1 MSPQNYLKCAAR
13 PFTTV
18 ALLAVLM
25 PAFAFAQTQP
35 EPAESQKNE
44 GVITLTPFQVSAAS
58 NDSYVVEEAQTGTLI
73 TVPREKIPFSM
84 SIVTSEMIKDLQ
96 IDNGADI
103 SEYLSGVS
111 RSTNPTVADESG
123 YVSLNYR
130 VRGFVSQPL
139 YNGFQTGGR
148 IFSPDT
154 LGRVEVSKGPNAVLY
169 GQAPAGGVINFISK
183 APRYT
188 DNATIYG
195 GVGSSSYLKAGFELG
210 GPVKMSKL
218 PGQLAFQVGGSQLG
232 FEREQLFFKSDTSSA
247 FASFDWRL
255 SRKLTIESRS
265 EYTKLDTI
273 PSRTAAF
280 VSLGAGPAR
289 IVDPYNRLRKDR
301 NFSYNGP
308 YSHNEFSNYL
318 TTLYGTLSITDNLL
332 LRVGGFASERW
343 RTAFVLDDVYGLG
356 TTKTITSGKYN
367 NIEDGA
373 KTTAI
378 KADLLWQAR
387 IRDWSIDTLL
397 GVENHWERSK
407 QEWIATPNNI
417 VVDIPFTRP
426 PLATDYGVPPPLSSF
441 TVLRDLSNGTL
452 EWKNARL
459 TQFIRSPGDRVSAMW
474 GVARGDGH
482 TIANDRRLNQQS
494 RSEGKKTTYTVGAT
508 TSMLSNDKASGLNKI
523 TVFGNMSTSF
533 NIQGGNS
540 QNPADF
546 KNFTTVEALRA
557 FANSVSPNAIAPQ
570 EGKGYEFGV
579 RTEWFGRK
587 FGFSALYFDQTN
599 QNIARNFFVRES
611 DVIGGGSENVIR
623 TFQLAGGK
631 ENSHGY
637 ELSLDWRPVPQVI
650 LTAEGQFTKGRVL
663 ANPEAPEE
671 VGFGLVQSPE
681 TQYSFFAR
689 YEFEK
694 HSALSGL
701 SFGAG
706 LSHNSPTRIRPEIGD
721 RFRLSDSYNS
731 ARAFVNYKFKSGN
744 GSHTLSLNIENL
756 LDEEYTQEENFLSEP
771 RVYRVSYRLEF

>member
-1 MSPQNYLKCAAR
+1 MR
-13 PFTTV
+13 PSATV
-18 ALLAVLM
+18 ALLALLV
-25 PAFAFAQTQP
+25 PAFALAQTQP
-35 EPAESQKNE
+35 VSADSQNKE
-44 GVITLTPFQVSAAS
+44 DVITLTPFQVSAAS

-148 IFSPDT
+148 IFSPET

-188 DNATIYG
+188 DNATFFG
-195 GVGSSSYLKAGFELG
+195 GIGSRSYRKAGFELG
-210 GPVKMSKL
+210 GPVKMSRL
-218 PGQLAFQVGGSQLG
+218 PGQMAFQVGGSHLG
-232 FEREQLFFKSDTSSA
+232 FEREQVFFKSDTSSA
-247 FASFDWRL
+247 FASLDWRVGK
-255 SRKLTIESRS
+255 KLTIESRS

-280 VSLGAGPAR
+280 VSLGGGPAR
-289 IVDPYNRLRKDR
+289 VVDPYNRLRKDR

-308 YSHNEFSNYL
+308 YSHNDISNYL
-318 TTLYGTLSITDNLL
+318 TTLHGTLSLTDNLL
-332 LRVGGFASERW
+332 LRIGGFASERW

-356 TTKTITSGKYN
+356 TNKTITSGKYN
-367 NIEDGA
+367 HTEDSA
-373 KTTAI
+373 KTTGI
-378 KADLLWQAR
+378 KADVLWQAR
-387 IRDWSIDTLL
+387 IRDWSLDTLL

-417 VVDIPFTRP
+417 VVDIPFTRT
-426 PLATDYGVPPPLSSF
+426 PLASDYGAPPPLSSF
-441 TVLRDLSNGTL
+441 TVLRDLSNGSL
-452 EWKNARL
+452 EWKNARF

-474 GVARGDGH
+474 GVARGDGY
-482 TIANDRRLNQQS
+482 TIADDRRLNQRS

-508 TSMLSNDKASGLNKI
+508 TSIFSNEKGSGLNKL
-523 TVFGNMSTSF
+523 TVFANTSTSF
-533 NIQGGNS
+533 NIQGGNA

-546 KNFTTVEALRA
+546 KTFTTVEALRA
-557 FANSVSPNAIAPQ
+557 FANSVAPRAIAPQ

-579 RTEWFGRK
+579 RTEWLGK
-587 FGFSALYFDQTN
+587 KLGFSALYFDQTN

-623 TFQLAGGK
+623 VFQLAGGK
-631 ENSHGY
+631 ENSRGY
-637 ELSLDWRPVPQVI
+637 ELALDWRPVPNVI
-650 LTAEGQFTKGRVL
+650 LTAEGQFTDGRVL

-689 YEFEK
+689 YEIGK
-694 HSALSGL
+694 HAALSGL

-721 RFRLSDSYNS
+721 RFRVSDTYNS
-731 ARAFVNYKFKSGN
+731 ARAFVNYRFKFN
-744 GSHTLSLNIENL
+744 RYSHTLSLKVENL

-771 RVYRVSYRLEF
+771 RVYRFSYRLEF